1 MVTTVAIEE
10 QNMLHNLEEEER
22 VKGILSVLDHCFSLA
37 TKINE
42 IVSRMTEKRVTLEEK
57 MIRTYFH
64 QFAANLVSCAAA
76 IHQSLAN
83 AYGDGTTRHEQKTQA
98 IVALAAE
105 LLNLS
110 NALEELLAASE
121 VIVDD
126 LLKIL
131 RYDLNFLEQY
141 YEYGLYTKLTNE
153 SDFVSQS
160 QELLQ
165 RINQQAKT

>member
-1 MVTTVAIEE
+1 
-10 QNMLHNLEEEER
+10 MLHNLEEEER
-22 VKGILSVLDHCFSLA
+22 VKGILSVLDHCFALA

-64 QFAANLVSCAAA
+64 QLAANLVSCAASM
-76 IHQSLAN
+76 HQCLAN
-83 AYGDGTTRHEQKTQA
+83 AYGDGTTRLEQKTQA
-98 IVALAAE
+98 VVSLAGELRALA
-105 LLNLS
+105 

-153 SDFVSQS
+153 CDFVSQS
-160 QELLQ
+160 KELLQ
-165 RINQQAKT
+165 SINNLKLT

>member
-64 QFAANLVSCAAA
+64 QLAANLVSCAAA

-98 IVALAAE
+98 IVALASE

-153 SDFVSQS
+153 CDFVSQS

>member
-1 MVTTVAIEE
+1 
-10 QNMLHNLEEEER
+10 MLHNLEEEER
-22 VKGILSVLDHCFSLA
+22 VKGILSVLDHCFAVA

-64 QFAANLVSCAAA
+64 QLAANLVSCAAV
-76 IHQSLAN
+76 IHQGLAN
-83 AYGDGTTRHEQKTQA
+83 AYGDGSTRHEEKTQA
-98 IVALAAE
+98 IVAEALE
-105 LLNLS
+105 LLTLS
-110 NALEELLAASE
+110 NALEGLLGASE

-153 SDFVSQS
+153 CDFTSRS
-160 QELLQ
+160 HELL
-165 RINQQAKT
+165 KTIRERLKPQPIEE

>member
-1 MVTTVAIEE
+1 
-10 QNMLHNLEEEER
+10 MLHNLEEEER
-22 VKGILSVLDHCFSLA
+22 VKGILLVLDHCL
-37 TKINE
+37 TLTIKINE
-42 IVSRMTEKRVTLEEK
+42 IISRMTEKRVTLEEK

-64 QFAANLVSCAAA
+64 QFAANLVSCAAS

-98 IVALAAE
+98 IVTLAGE
-105 LLNLS
+105 LLARS
-110 NALEELLAASE
+110 NALEELLGASE

-153 SDFVSQS
+153 CDFVVKSK
-160 QELLQ
+160 ELLQ
-165 RINQQAKT
+165 SINNIKPT